1 MKRIFPL
8 LLAALLLCGC
18 TSATPENFAPG
29 KENRVTVY
37 TCLDEAVYV
46 PLVREFEARTGIW
59 VQTVSGTGTEL
70 AEQADDGVCDVVLGL
85 EADFAAAN
93 SASFAP
99 VSCTKE
105 ALDALC
111 PVSDRFVS
119 VNLRSLVLIY
129 NARLIRQ
136 NPPEGLHSLLEA
148 SWRGQVAF
156 ADPETSDFSRTVL
169 AVLAQEL
176 GDEAVTRFS
185 GSLSR
190 LETDT
195 AGVLEAVADG
205 TFCLALV
212 PEDAARRA
220 IAGGAALTV
229 AAPTEGTYRLA
240 QTAAVSAS
248 APHPGCAE
256 AFLTFLQGED
266 AQQYGREESQADS
279 VLKKY
284 LTPVPGAA
292 ALDIAEAGA
301 RQEALLALWRAGRE
315 VQP

>member
-37 TCLDEAVYV
+37 TCLDEAVYI

-99 VSCTKE
+99 VSGTKE

-156 ADPETSDFSRTVL
+156 ADP
-169 AVLAQEL
+169 
-176 GDEAVTRFS
+176 
-185 GSLSR
+185 
-190 LETDT
+190 
-195 AGVLEAVADG
+195 
-205 TFCLALV
+205 
-212 PEDAARRA
+212 
-220 IAGGAALTV
+220 
-229 AAPTEGTYRLA
+229 
-240 QTAAVSAS
+240 
-248 APHPGCAE
+248 
-256 AFLTFLQGED
+256 
-266 AQQYGREESQADS
+266 
-279 VLKKY
+279 
-284 LTPVPGAA
+284 
-292 ALDIAEAGA
+292 
-301 RQEALLALWRAGRE
+301 
-315 VQP
+315 